1 MLDLGQHGRQLN
13 LRLPAMPLSAKQVV
27 HIVIIIFEWLIIHMC
42 TFHQAVY
49 FGASKKTVMPYGWR
63 GNYSFGICTGQP
75 CILDLNGL
83 SVSRLYGTWYC
94 LLFGSRRKSIVVS
107 FKPRHQSP
115 RRAWCRRSSQLSAAA
130 WADVTV
136 AGQRSRA
143 SEARQVHVAVVC
155 GQRQSRSV
163 GMSTSVWRLIH
174 DVRQPTLSL
183 YSAVY

>member
-1 MLDLGQHGRQLN
+1 MQRVLHHARPVYQLHRPVSGHCIPSGQQHAHSVVWPGGGTVTMLDLGQHGRQLN

-83 SVSRLYGTWYC
+83 SVSRLYGT
-94 LLFGSRRKSIVVS
+94 
-107 FKPRHQSP
+107 
-115 RRAWCRRSSQLSAAA
+115 
-130 WADVTV
+130 
-136 AGQRSRA
+136 
-143 SEARQVHVAVVC
+143 
-155 GQRQSRSV
+155 
-163 GMSTSVWRLIH
+163 
-174 DVRQPTLSL
+174 
-183 YSAVY
+183 